1 MSKNFYNL
9 LREKN
14 KLEKERDKA
23 LLKTLQSILDWEMFG
38 GSERK
43 KLLEEYKK
51 IMEDL
56 KVIQQH
62 LELELA
68 SEVSDKAEF
77 WNRKK

>member
-23 LLKTLQSILDWEMFG
+23 LLKTLQSILNWETFG
-38 GSERK
+38 V
-43 KLLEEYKK
+43 LEEDKK

-68 SEVSDKAEF
+68 SEVSDRAEF
-77 WNRKK
+77 WNKKGK

>member
-23 LLKTLQSILDWEMFG
+23 LLKLLQSILDWEMFG
-38 GSERK
+38 GSERR
-43 KLLEEYKK
+43 KLFEEYKK
-51 IMEDL
+51 NMEDL

-68 SEVSDKAEF
+68 GEVADKAEF

>member
-1 MSKNFYNL
+1 
-9 LREKN
+9 
-14 KLEKERDKA
+14 
-23 LLKTLQSILDWEMFG
+23 MFG

-68 SEVSDKAEF
+68 SEVADKAEF
-77 WNRKK
+77 